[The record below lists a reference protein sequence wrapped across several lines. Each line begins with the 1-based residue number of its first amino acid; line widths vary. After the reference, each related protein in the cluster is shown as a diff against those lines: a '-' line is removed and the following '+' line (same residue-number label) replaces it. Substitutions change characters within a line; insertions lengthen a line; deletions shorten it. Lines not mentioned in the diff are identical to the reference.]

1 MFRAWSTPPPT
12 GASLQS
18 YPYGPA
24 PRHPTSSFSLEL
36 PQAPARCT
44 SAAGPPRT
52 GKAERATFTRVAG
65 PWGRAQASRI
75 LHLLPSL
82 RRLGAPWLGD
92 EAPLPGPR
100 RTWAS
105 ALPRGVLGRVSP
117 GAAQAEPCNW
127 RSSLQHRPS
136 ASFPGS
142 EDPEAGLPVT
152 PAHPSAPPFL
162 PRRRLL
168 PAQGR
173 GRPDAPRSTGER
185 SQGASSE
192 PWEAPT
198 LRP

>member
-1 MFRAWSTPPPT
+1 MGTEPGLTQFSIAQFRPHFQPHAEAAGFEEKPVFRAWSTPPPT

-52 GKAERATFTRVAG
+52 GRAERATFTRVAG

-100 RTWAS
+100 RDLGISIAS
-105 ALPRGVLGRVSP
+105 RCPRAGVP
-117 GAAQAEPCNW
+117 
-127 RSSLQHRPS
+127 
-136 ASFPGS
+136 
-142 EDPEAGLPVT
+142 
-152 PAHPSAPPFL
+152 
-162 PRRRLL
+162 
-168 PAQGR
+168 GR
-173 GRPDAPRSTGER
+173 GAGRARQLAE
-185 SQGASSE
+185 
-192 PWEAPT
+192 
-198 LRP
+198 